1 MNLKFKMWFE
11 TLEFEKNAIKN
22 VVLDFLKEKTG
33 VRSDEELLN
42 MQLSSIDKSIISDLF
57 LRGIVKNASDN
68 NFQDI
73 KNASIT
79 VSELIDN
86 LSKERND

>member
-33 VRSDEELLN
+33 ITSDEELLN
-42 MQLSSIDKSIISDLF
+42 MQIGSIDKSIINDLF

-86 LSKERND
+86 LSKERSD